1 MIDDGAVFEELRGD
15 AKFTTENTA
24 FYLEDTEIN
33 HHLLGSFEQ
42 IRLNFVVGVVF
53 FTTKLTKISQGGTLK
68 CIEI

>member
-1 MIDDGAVFEELRGD
+1 MDDGAVFEELRGD

-53 FTTKLTKISQGGTLK
+53 LPQCSQRFHKGAH
-68 CIEI
+68 

>member
-1 MIDDGAVFEELRGD
+1 MDDGAVFEELRGD

-42 IRLNFVVGVVF
+42 IRLNFLVGVVF
-53 FTTKLTKISQGGTLK
+53 FLPQCSQRFHKGHN
-68 CIEI
+68 EVH

>member
-1 MIDDGAVFEELRGD
+1 MDDGAVFEELRGD
-15 AKFTTENTA
+15 AKFTTQNTA

-53 FTTKLTKISQGGTLK
+53 FYHNAHKDFTRGHT
-68 CIEI
+68 EVH

>member
-1 MIDDGAVFEELRGD
+1 MCWMIDDGAVFEELRGD

-24 FYLEDTEIN
+24 FYSEDTEIN

-53 FTTKLTKISQGGTLK
+53 LPQCSQRFHKGAH
-68 CIEI
+68 

>member
-1 MIDDGAVFEELRGD
+1 MMDDGAVFEELRGD

-53 FTTKLTKISQGGTLK
+53 LPQCPQRFHKGAH
-68 CIEI
+68 